1 MTDYQNVI
9 DAIEKH
15 NLSWKD
21 IDRIEL
27 NPDTY
32 EDFQARANFKT
43 SNYATN
49 DSPAVRETQ
58 KQEKIVYVSD
68 GGSLVT
74 VEL

>member
-1 MTDYQNVI
+1 MSDYQRVI
-9 DAIEKH
+9 DAIKTH

-32 EDFQARANFKT
+32 EQFQERSSFDS

-49 DSPAVRETQ
+49 DNPAVRETM
-58 KQEKIVYVSD
+58 KQEKIVYVSE
-68 GGSLVT
+68 GGSLVNI
-74 VEL
+74 EL